1 MSQKDFEQLF
11 PQQAWVE
18 HCPQEIW
25 SSQLHTIREVMKKA
39 SIHPAQIAGIGITN
53 QRETTIVWDRLT
65 GKPIY
70 NAIVWQDRRTAAH
83 CDEFTEAGHHRSIQE
98 KTGLVLDAYFSATKV
113 GILDHV
119 AGAREK
125 AANGTLYFGTVDS
138 WLVWQLTQEQLLL
151 MLPMPIAHFCLISIP
166 CLGMMSY

>member
-18 HCPQEIW
+18 HYHRK
-25 SSQLHTIREVMKKA
+25 SGVYHTIREVMKKA

-98 KTGLVLDAYFSATKV
+98 KQGWS
-113 GILDHV
+113 
-119 AGAREK
+119 
-125 AANGTLYFGTVDS
+125 
-138 WLVWQLTQEQLLL
+138 
-151 MLPMPIAHFCLISIP
+151 
-166 CLGMMSY
+166 